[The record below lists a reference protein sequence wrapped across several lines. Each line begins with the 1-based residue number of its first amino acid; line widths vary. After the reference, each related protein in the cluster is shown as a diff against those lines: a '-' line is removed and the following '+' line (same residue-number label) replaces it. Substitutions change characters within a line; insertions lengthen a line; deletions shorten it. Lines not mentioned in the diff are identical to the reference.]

1 RGMPLTESTAVNA
14 CPEPGVYVTAIEGP
28 LGRALSRMDAE
39 ATSRSRGSFDRT
51 WWGWKFT
58 DFSASRF
65 QEGIF
70 TLAWLATSPAAPARA
85 KGNARLILH
94 AAAALRFWTRLQ

>member
-1 RGMPLTESTAVNA
+1 MLLTESAAVNA
-14 CPEPGVYVTAIEGP
+14 CPEPAVYVTAIEGP
-28 LGRALSRMDAE
+28 LGRALSRLDAE
-39 ATSRSRGSFDRT
+39 ATSPAWGSFDRT

-58 DFSASRF
+58 DFSAARF

-85 KGNARLILH
+85 QGNTRLIVQ
-94 AAAALRFWTRLQ
+94 AAAALRFWARLQH